1 MSDSP
6 LPEGEVSN
14 LTGIANM
21 VAGIAFLSLMDGTVK
36 WLLGAEVTVVQ
47 IVAVRGWI
55 IVALLLLWVPRT
67 GGFGALRIRL
77 PLAHAGRIVTGFGA
91 MFCFFSSLK
100 TLPLADATVI
110 FFGATFIMT
119 ALSAVVLGERV
130 GVHRWGAVVIGFAGV
145 YVAARP
151 DGSVIGIGALY
162 AVAAS
167 LCYAVLMLG
176 GRWLGRTE
184 SVFRMV
190 FTYNVGTAL
199 LASLFL
205 PFGWQPMAG
214 AHFGML
220 VVTAVLGLAG
230 HVFLTRAFIKAPVGV
245 IAPFEYSA
253 IVWAALI
260 GYLVWGD
267 VPADHVYLGAS
278 IIILSG
284 VYVVRRE
291 AMLARRRA

>member
-1 MSDSP
+1 M
-6 LPEGEVSN
+6 
-14 LTGIANM
+14 
-21 VAGIAFLSLMDGTVK
+21 
-36 WLLGAEVTVVQ
+36 VQ

-55 IVALLLLWVPRT
+55 IVALLTLWVPRT

-91 MFCFFSSLK
+91 MFCFFTSLK

-110 FFGATFIMT
+110 FFGATFMMT
-119 ALSAVVLGERV
+119 ALSALVLGERV
-130 GVHRWGAVVIGFAGV
+130 GIHRWGAVVIGFAGV

-151 DGSVIGIGALY
+151 GGSVMGIGALY

-167 LCYAVLMLG
+167 LCYALLMLG

-184 SVFRMV
+184 SVFRLV
-190 FTYNVGTAL
+190 FYYNAGTAIV
-199 LASLFL
+199 ASLFL
-205 PFGWQPMAG
+205 PFEWQPMPSAYLG
-214 AHFGML
+214 VL
-220 VVTAVLGLAG
+220 VVTAGLGLAG
-230 HVFLTRAFIKAPVGV
+230 HVLLTRAFNAAPVGV

-260 GYLVWGD
+260 GFAVWGD
-267 VPADHVYLGAS
+267 VPPDHVYLGAS

-291 AMLARRRA
+291 AVGARRRAQKPRGLT

>member
-1 MSDSP
+1 M
-6 LPEGEVSN
+6 L
-14 LTGIANM
+14 
-21 VAGIAFLSLMDGTVK
+21 AGIAFLSFMDGTVK
-36 WLLGAEVTVVQ
+36 WLVGAEYSVVQ

-55 IVALLLLWVPRT
+55 IVALLTLWVPRT
-67 GGFGALRIRL
+67 GGFRALRMRL
-77 PLAHAGRIVTGFGA
+77 PLAHMGRIACGFGA

-110 FFGATFIMT
+110 FFGATFMMT
-119 ALSAVVLGERV
+119 ALSAVALGERV
-130 GVHRWGAVVIGFAGV
+130 GIHRWGAVVIGFAGV

-151 DGSVIGIGALY
+151 GGSVIGPGALY

-167 LCYAVLMLG
+167 LCYALLMLS

-184 SVFRMV
+184 PVFRMV
-190 FTYNVGTAL
+190 FYYNVGTAF

-205 PFGWQPMAG
+205 PFGWQPMGDAQM
-214 AHFGML
+214 GMI
-220 VVTAVLGLAG
+220 VITAVLGLAG
-230 HVFLTRAFIKAPVGV
+230 HVFLTRAFITAPVGV

-253 IVWAALI
+253 IIWAALI
-260 GYLVWGD
+260 GFVVWGD

-284 VYVVRRE
+284 LYVVRRE
-291 AMLARRRA
+291 AMLARRRGPSTHPP